1 MWSLRFVTSSG
12 MKDKTLQLAILTVA
26 GISLLGLLI
35 AILMYQAAMQAINHA
50 LVERNKVGFVVG
62 AGGVV

>member
-1 MWSLRFVTSSG
+1 